1 MRRCFGEIIFALS
14 QIEYKGKTLVSS
26 HKSRYAEE
34 DVDVHFDKSLSRDF
48 LPIIHDPKGHAEDQQ
63 PDGVFYR
70 ILKRGKEQA
79 IQYFVHWKK
88 QDCRQE
94 YPLIGELFS
103 HDFDY
108 EPVVAFVTQGKI
120 WKLVLS
126 GGGNILQGGHQT
138 EIYRNDKSVAIGKV
152 TYKTSAKPVYPFG
165 VMKATDSFKENSI
178 DSLRF
183 KGNRPILALATCYH
197 VYTTARQYLKG
208 PKLDVELFEMTD
220 EVITRW
226 YRKENFGHDVSNP
239 FRYPHVRYSPSP
251 KMKQITEERKRLLAQ
266 KRPNRN
272 DL

>member
-1 MRRCFGEIIFALS
+1 MSVKQSRYVEKSVEVHFGE
-14 QIEYKGKTLVSS
+14 
-26 HKSRYAEE
+26 
-34 DVDVHFDKSLSRDF
+34 SLSRDL
-48 LPIIHDPKGHAEDQQ
+48 LPIIYDPKGHAEDQR

-70 ILKRGKEQA
+70 ILKQGKEQA

-108 EPVVAFVTQGKI
+108 EPIVAFVKQGKI
-120 WKLVLS
+120 LKLVLS

-138 EIYRNDKSVAIGKV
+138 EIYRKDKSLVIGKV
-152 TYKTSAKPVYPFG
+152 TYQTSAKPAYPFG
-165 VMKATDSFKENSI
+165 VKKVTDSFKEDSI
-178 DSLRF
+178 DRVRF
-183 KGNRPILALATCYH
+183 KGNRPVLALATCYY

-239 FRYPHVRYSPSP
+239 FKYPHVRYSPSP
-251 KMKQITEERKRLLAQ
+251 KMRQLAEERKRLLVQ
-266 KRPNRN
+266 TETQPQGPVIG
-272 DL
+272 DVLP